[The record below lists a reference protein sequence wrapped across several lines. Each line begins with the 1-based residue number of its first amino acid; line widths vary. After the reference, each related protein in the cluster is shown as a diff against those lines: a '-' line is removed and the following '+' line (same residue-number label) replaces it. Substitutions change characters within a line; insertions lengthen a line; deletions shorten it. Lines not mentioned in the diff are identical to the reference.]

1 MNSKMKGMIGR
12 KKKDEIGDIVRDRDI
27 EERYEKIEMLRK
39 EKKKLRLEGRIVKNG
54 EKNGC
59 EGW

>member
-59 EGW
+59 EG